1 MAHRPKRS
9 SAPVHGSC
17 IECFSSVSWLPSA
30 RTARCHR
37 CHAITPLKD
46 LAPLLNLARD
56 AVMYGYL
63 YPKASRKDKSA
74 GVRKRYVLD
83 PATILVW
90 LGLAALGGIV
100 AGLSHDLVKLA
111 MRKILAR
118 KTRVPVFSR
127 GKPDLSRKIITIR
140 YEKEMTL
147 ILSEEELTVLMRS
160 VRNYLISSRDI
171 RRLSQEKR
179 RAIDSIIE
187 LMERDR
193 EGQTIVEAGKREVRK
208 ELENWFKNYDEAP
221 VLPSEIT
228 RRIGKGI
235 KEN

>member
-9 SAPVHGSC
+9 SAPVHGYC

-37 CHAITPLKD
+37 CNATTPLKD
-46 LAPLLNLARD
+46 LAPLLNFARE

-63 YPKASRKDKSA
+63 YPKASRKDESA
-74 GVRKRYVLD
+74 GVRKRYALE

-100 AGLSHDLVKLA
+100 GGLSHDLVKLA
-111 MRKILAR
+111 MKKILAR

-127 GKPDLSRKIITIR
+127 GKVNLSRKIITIG
-140 YEKEMTL
+140 YEKGMTL
-147 ILSEEELTVLMRS
+147 ILSEEELTLLMRS
-160 VRNYLISSRDI
+160 VRNHLIRSRDI
-171 RRLSQEKR
+171 RHLSQEKR
-179 RAIDSIIE
+179 RAIDSIVE
-187 LMERDR
+187 LMEGDR
-193 EGQTIVEAGKREVRK
+193 EGQTILEAGKLEVRK
-208 ELENWFKNYDEAP
+208 ELENWFKNYDEVP

-228 RRIGKGI
+228 RKIGKNL